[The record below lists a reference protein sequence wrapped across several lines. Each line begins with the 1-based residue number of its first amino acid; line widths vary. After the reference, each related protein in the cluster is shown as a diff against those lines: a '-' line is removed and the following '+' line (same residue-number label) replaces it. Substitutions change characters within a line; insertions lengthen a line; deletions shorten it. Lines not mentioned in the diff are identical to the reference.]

1 MSPRGTK
8 GHRQD
13 SEDWDSEG
21 EPIARTPRRVRQKGP
36 PRYAPHLSPGPG
48 IDLDYAPFSTV
59 EVEALI
65 LKVDFPLAAGQ
76 TTALVMEQLNLHAL
90 SRDLWVELDRQ
101 PTARAVINELEEL
114 ERCARQL
121 QAKLPLLPVPGDH
134 DERQSRT
141 TPAHG
146 LVWPLRHHLP
156 DAMADRIRQLRRE
169 TRHKVQRKGFWI
181 QEEDTSLT
189 EETLFGATNAEDLL
203 TILSEGAGALAT
215 ACAAAVHEAE
225 QLSRSET
232 RPAEAST
239 ALKNTVHDLL
249 RLYTDFFGRK
259 AVISKEGTTNRP
271 IGPTLRFLQGA
282 LKVMGVETSDENI
295 LRIYRQESKASPRG
309 GSRPIG

>member
-1 MSPRGTK
+1 MMSTLGKT
-8 GHRQD
+8 GHRKD
-13 SEDWDSEG
+13 SADWDSEG
-21 EPIARTPRRVRQKGP
+21 EPIAETPRRVRQKGP

-76 TTALVMEQLNLHAL
+76 TTALVLEQLNLHAL

-101 PTARAVINELEEL
+101 PTARAVIKELEEL

-121 QAKLPLLPVPGDH
+121 QAKLPLLPVPEDY
-134 DERQSRT
+134 DERQSRAS
-141 TPAHG
+141 PAHG

-156 DAMADRIRQLRRE
+156 DAMADRVAQLRTE
-169 TRHKVQRKGFWI
+169 TRHKVQRKGIWI
-181 QEEDTSLT
+181 QEEDASLT

-232 RPAEAST
+232 GSAEAGT
-239 ALKNTVHDLL
+239 ALKKTVHDLL

-259 AVISKEGTTNRP
+259 ATISKDGITGRP
-271 IGPTLRFLQGA
+271 MGPALRFIQSALQV
-282 LKVMGVETSDENI
+282 LGVETSDDNL
-295 LRIYRQESKASPRG
+295 LRIYRQRQETAKEYDASAG
-309 GSRPIG
+309 